1 MFKVII
7 RRSLQALLVVLGV
20 ITIIFFFLRLAPGDP
35 VMSLAPVGTEEMHA
49 ELRVQ
54 LGLDKPILIQYLNF
68 MKNII
73 FNGDFGESYF
83 FPGKS
88 VLSIIFERIGRTLLL
103 AGIAI
108 SIAILISFPLSVMAA
123 THKGSIWDRLS
134 LILVMLF
141 QSAPNFWVGMIFILL
156 ISIRLKLLPSIGFQD
171 FRYAILPGMA
181 LSLSLIAVLTRNIRI
196 NLLDVLEN
204 EYIKAAIARGVPRKL
219 VIWKHGIKSVAV
231 PIMTIIAAQIGY
243 LLSGAVVVEFVFN
256 YPGLGLLTLYA
267 ASRRDYPL
275 IQAIA
280 ATMALIFVFMNVFV
294 DIIYGFIDPRV
305 RATA

>member
-49 ELRVQ
+49 ELREE
-54 LGLDKPILIQYLNF
+54 LGLDKPIIVQYFIF
-68 MKNII
+68 MKKII
-73 FNGDFGESYF
+73 LNADFGESYF
-83 FPGKS
+83 FPGRS
-88 VLSIIFERIGRTLLL
+88 VISIILERIGRTLLL

-108 SIAILISFPLSVMAA
+108 GVAILIAFPLSVLAA
-123 THKGSIWDRLS
+123 TRKGSIWDRLS
-134 LILVMLF
+134 LVLVMLF
-141 QSAPNFWVGMIFILL
+141 QSAPNFWIGMIFILI
-156 ISIRLKLLPSIGFQD
+156 ISIRLGLLPSIGYQD
-171 FRYAILPGMA
+171 IRYAILPGLA
-181 LSLSLIAVLTRNIRI
+181 LSLSLIAVLTRVIRI
-196 NLLDVLEN
+196 NLLDALEN
-204 EYIKAAIARGVPRKL
+204 EYIKAAIARGVPQRV

-231 PIMTIIAAQIGY
+231 PVMTVIAAQIGY

-275 IQAIA
+275 IQALA
-280 ATMALIFVFMNVFV
+280 AVMALIFVFMNVLV
-294 DIIYGFIDPRV
+294 DIIYGLIDPRV
-305 RATA
+305 RESV

>member
-1 MFKVII
+1 MLKII
-7 RRSLQALLVVLGV
+7 FRRSLQAVLVVLGV

-49 ELRVQ
+49 ELREE
-54 LGLDKPILIQYLNF
+54 LGLDKPILVQYFNF

-73 FNGDFGESYF
+73 TNADFGESYF
-83 FPGKS
+83 FPGRS
-88 VLSIIFERIGRTLLL
+88 VVSIIIERIGRTLLL

-108 SIAILISFPLSVMAA
+108 GVAILISFPLSVLAA
-123 THKGSIWDRLS
+123 TNKGSIWDRLS

-141 QSAPNFWVGMIFILL
+141 QSAPNFWVGMIFILI
-156 ISIRLKLLPSIGFQD
+156 ISIRLRLLPSIGYQD
-171 FRYAILPGMA
+171 IRYAILPGLAM
-181 LSLSLIAVLTRNIRI
+181 SLSLTAVLTRVTRI

-204 EYIKAAIARGVPRKL
+204 EYIKAAIARGVPHRI

-231 PIMTIIAAQIGY
+231 PVMTVIAAQIGY

-275 IQAIA
+275 IQALA
-280 ATMALIFVFMNVFV
+280 AVMALIFVFMNVLV
-294 DIIYGFIDPRV
+294 DIIYGLIDPRV
-305 RATA
+305 RESV